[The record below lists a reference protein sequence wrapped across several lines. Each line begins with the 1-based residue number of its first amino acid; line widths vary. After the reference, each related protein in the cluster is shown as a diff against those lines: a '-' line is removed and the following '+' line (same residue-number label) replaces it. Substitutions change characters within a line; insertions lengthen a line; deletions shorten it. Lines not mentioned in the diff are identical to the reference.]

1 MEPTGIDMGDYAE
14 SYKGFDLEVAIEQRM
29 TGIKA
34 HFRVLRAG
42 TVIVD
47 WRLVRIDSAWPTERA
62 AASCALDA
70 ARSAVDSELA
80 A

>member
-14 SYKGFDLEVAIEQRM
+14 PYKGFDLEVAVEQLM

-42 TVIVD
+42 AVVLD
-47 WRLVRIDSAWPTERA
+47 WRLVRIESAWPTERA
-62 AASCALDA
+62 AASSALDA

-80 A
+80 T